1 MLYVLFS
8 NMNESFFLCTFHC
21 FQLLSAVFTLA
32 AVLSCQDHLVRL
44 CPVLSAPVI
53 SLTCLTCGSL
63 SPGVFKPA
71 RPARLCWAVVSE
83 SVQLSLPVLSG
94 WIVTVVFAASVKDPS
109 LSAVLDLSACL

>member
-1 MLYVLFS
+1 MHSLH
-8 NMNESFFLCTFHC
+8 HC

-32 AVLSCQDHLVRL
+32 AVLSCQDHFVRL

-71 RPARLCWAVVSE
+71 RPVRLCWAVVSE

-94 WIVTVVFAASVKDPS
+94 WIVTVLVAASVKDPS